1 MTNQGEIKLIFLVI
15 LSKLI
20 FNQVYYN
27 RQKESQNLASILNS
41 IHKQKEQSHRDN
53 HYYLH
58 YNIENQDVKN
68 LDITIKNCNFQ
79 NIGDI
84 SLNNIREIY
93 NVIHVNFTFKNCD
106 FNESIPKI
114 SPDLN
119 SLKFN
124 NCKFIKY
131 KISSNTN
138 LSLSFENC
146 EFESIELIDFKG
158 HITLKEIEGEEFTI
172 TRGFIDNLDLNGII
186 KTNIKIGES
195 DNEITKV
202 NELLLSSNCQLEV
215 LDIINSTIGYICLQG
230 RHNLS
235 SSILIDN
242 ITVDKF
248 YLKNFISL
256 GIVRFS
262 RINYDEFTELKINQI
277 LPYNLHINNC
287 HFKDLNLFSLKL
299 DTFPS
304 IRLINTDLSKVR
316 INNTV
321 FPIEKLISEPHSME
335 EGKRILE
342 DLSQAALNQNDTKMY
357 LDYFQASRD
366 IELKRLIQ
374 NSNHFDSSLPKS
386 SIKVYIENTI
396 AWIKALLHG
405 KDKGSTWSL
414 SISKWYSD
422 HGTNWIKA
430 SKVFLLIGFIG
441 FIALMSCTKYPCEF
455 TMKTSYSRFFSF
467 FLQFLSPTHKLNFM
481 NTDSIGGLFVFID
494 IFSRIL
500 MGIGIFE
507 IIKSFRKYS
516 RK

>member
-1 MTNQGEIKLIFLVI
+1 M
-15 LSKLI
+15 
-20 FNQVYYN
+20 YYN
-27 RQKESQNLASILNS
+27 RQKESQSLTLILNS
-41 IHKQKEQSHRDN
+41 IHRQKNEPGRINNYSSF
-53 HYYLH
+53 
-58 YNIENQDVKN
+58 YNIKAKDENT
-68 LDITIKNCNFQ
+68 LDLTIKNCNFQ
-79 NIGDI
+79 NIGDV
-84 SLNNIREIY
+84 SLNKILEIY
-93 NVIHVNFTFKNCD
+93 NVIQVNFTFKNCD

-114 SPDLN
+114 SSDLN

-124 NCKFIKY
+124 NCKFSKY

-138 LSLSFENC
+138 KLSLSFENC
-146 EFESIELIDFKG
+146 EFASIELIDFKG
-158 HITLKEIEGEEFTI
+158 CITLKEIEGEEFTVV
-172 TRGFIDNLDLNGII
+172 RGLIDNLDFDGKI

-195 DNEITKV
+195 GNEITKA
-202 NELLLSSNCQLEV
+202 NELVLSSNCQLDV
-215 LDIINSTIGYICLQG
+215 LDIVDCTIGYICLQG

-235 SSILIDN
+235 SSLLIDN
-242 ITVDKF
+242 ITVNKF

-256 GIVRFS
+256 GVVRFS
-262 RINYDEFTELKINQI
+262 RINYGQFTGLKIKQT
-277 LPYNLHINNC
+277 LPNNLHINNC

-304 IRLINTDLSKVR
+304 IRLLNTDLSKVR

-321 FPIEKLISEPHSME
+321 FPIQKLISEPHSME

-342 DLSQAALNQNDTKMY
+342 DLSLAALNQNDTKIY

-374 NSNHFDSSLPKS
+374 KSNHFNSSLPKS
-386 SIKVYIENTI
+386 SFKVYIENTI

-405 KDKGSTWSL
+405 KDKSSTWSL